1 MRDSSNAIR
10 VRDAKERDLPQVV
23 RLFRKVLLGI
33 PYYNTLA
40 KSSERRKWGLSTL
53 RSKLRYDKHSV
64 MVAED
69 SSGII
74 GFVFNR
80 FDDYLIWIEWFG
92 VDQDARREGV
102 GSALI

>member
-1 MRDSSNAIR
+1 
-10 VRDAKERDLPQVV
+10 
-23 RLFRKVLLGI
+23 
-33 PYYNTLA
+33 
-40 KSSERRKWGLSTL
+40 
-53 RSKLRYDKHSV
+53 

-102 GSALI
+102 GSALIQALVRIAPKRKAHKIWCDTRSTNEPAKATFLKNGFRDLVELKNHWYGEDYILWERLL

>member
-1 MRDSSNAIR
+1 
-10 VRDAKERDLPQVV
+10 
-23 RLFRKVLLGI
+23 
-33 PYYNTLA
+33 
-40 KSSERRKWGLSTL
+40 
-53 RSKLRYDKHSV
+53 